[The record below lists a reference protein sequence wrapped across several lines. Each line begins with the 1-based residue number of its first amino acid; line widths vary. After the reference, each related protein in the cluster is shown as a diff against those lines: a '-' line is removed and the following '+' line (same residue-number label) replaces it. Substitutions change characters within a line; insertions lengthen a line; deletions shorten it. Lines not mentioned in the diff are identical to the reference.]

1 MVNGSVHQ
9 AAAPLL
15 DAARIEAC
23 LEHLGETLDSLAQLR
38 SLEDAQRDAIR
49 SAITELLGRQTH
61 LVDEFMHAFTVREL
75 HKYRASHRHSADHAA
90 SQAAEIDDILVDEAL
105 HYYALL
111 RLAEDCE
118 TDSAGHLHRTAAY
131 CRVFAEALGCE
142 PLFIEDLC
150 YAAQLHDVG
159 LIAVPDEVLEQRG
172 MMASYDRILLDT
184 HTKVGAFLVN
194 GVIERLGLEDGPLVA
209 AHEVALYHHERHD
222 GLGVLGLPGDQ
233 VPYSARVFQFADAY
247 DALRRHRPYR
257 EALGHQAAV
266 DAIQAGNRHGTQQFD
281 PQLLDKF
288 MACAVEFDRLFT
300 TLNED
305 P

>member
-1 MVNGSVHQ
+1 MVNGSVEQ
-9 AAAPLL
+9 VAVPSL

-23 LEHLGETLDSLAQLR
+23 LDHLGETLESLAQLR
-38 SLEDAQRDAIR
+38 SLEDVQRDAVR
-49 SAITELLGRQTH
+49 AAIGGLLDHQAQ
-61 LVDEFMHAFTVREL
+61 LVDEFIHAFTVQEL
-75 HKYRASHRHSADHAA
+75 HKYRASHRLNAELPA
-90 SQAAEIDDILVDEAL
+90 SQSAEIDDLLVDEAL

-111 RLAEDCE
+111 RLAEGCE
-118 TDSAGHLHRTAAY
+118 ADSAGHLHRTVAY

-142 PLFIEDLC
+142 PLFIEDMC

-159 LIAVPDEVLEQRG
+159 LIAVPDEVLHQRG

-184 HTKVGAFLVN
+184 HTKVGAYLVN
-194 GVIERLGLEDGPLVA
+194 GVIERLGIEDGPLVA

-247 DALRRHRPYR
+247 DALRRPRPYR
-257 EALGHQAAV
+257 EALDHQAAI

-281 PQLLDKF
+281 PELIDTFLD
-288 MACAVEFDRLFT
+288 CAGEFDRLFT
-300 TLNED
+300 TMSGD
-305 P
+305 Q